1 MCLIL
6 NLSWLAMF
14 EVFSFLSNQAV
25 SFYVDIF
32 CFVLYV
38 LIPTLYSDP
47 IVALC
52 L

>member
-1 MCLIL
+1 ML
-6 NLSWLAMF
+6 
-14 EVFSFLSNQAV
+14 EVFSFLSNHAV
-25 SFYVDIF
+25 SFCVDIF

-52 L
+52 LQALRTQREEVI